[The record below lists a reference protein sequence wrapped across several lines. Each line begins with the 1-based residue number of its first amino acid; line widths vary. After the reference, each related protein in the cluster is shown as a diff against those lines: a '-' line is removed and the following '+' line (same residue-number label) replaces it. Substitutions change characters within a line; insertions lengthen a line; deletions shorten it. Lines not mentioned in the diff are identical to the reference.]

1 MHNLF
6 IIAGLIGGLG
16 TQEIVLIALVILLF
30 FGGSKIPELMKG
42 IGKGVRGFKEGLKG
56 IEDDINEVGK
66 KEPDKKE
73 QKSDETG
80 KNNTP
85 AG

>member
-1 MHNLF
+1 MHYSF
-6 IIAGLIGGLG
+6 VIAGLLGGLG
-16 TQEIVLIALVILLF
+16 TPEIVLIALVILIF

-56 IEDDINEVGK
+56 IEDEINST
-66 KEPDKKE
+66 DKKDTDQTT
-73 QKSDETG
+73 QKPNDPG
-80 KNNTP
+80 KDKSP